1 MVVVLWVGACG
12 RPLDATEST
21 VEAMTSTTLGP
32 TTTAPA
38 PTLGVTRTEFLE
50 SWNSIM
56 RIHPSLVINEF
67 DVETETQMIRGPSD
81 AWQLKLSVSPQSGDL
96 IEAQLRGSL
105 DGHTDQNLMLAA
117 SWVSL
122 VGALNGEQEIDLE
135 DWDRV
140 MGSLGLKTS
149 DSRSPKGLGED
160 IYSSEAVIDGVLYTF
175 EKVGFDTTLTARPS
189 P

>member
-1 MVVVLWVGACG
+1 MVVGLWLGACG
-12 RPLDATEST
+12 RPLEATESS
-21 VEAMTSTTLGP
+21 VEAI
-32 TTTAPA
+32 TTTTFEATTVAPA
-38 PTLGVTRTEFLE
+38 PTFGLTPEEFLE

-56 RIHPSLVINEF
+56 RIHPFLIINEF
-67 DVETETQMIRGPSD
+67 DVETETQLTRGHSD
-81 AWQLKLSVSPQSGDL
+81 AWQLKLSVSPQSGEL
-96 IEAQLRGSL
+96 TEAQIRGPL
-105 DGHTDQNLMLAA
+105 DGDTGENLMLAG

-149 DSRSPKGLGED
+149 ASRSPKGLGED

-175 EKVGFDTTLTARPS
+175 VKVGFDTTLTAMPT